1 MSAKQPLR
9 FFSLSSPVAK
19 ISWTLGLIVIDQLTK
34 IWAQKSLQGQP
45 SQQFLGDL
53 FRLDYAENSGA
64 FLSLGSQMP
73 EEVRFWIFI
82 VAVAI
87 FLMFPI
93 YYLFKEK
100 NAPAIQV
107 WALIG
112 IASGGIGNLI
122 DRIFRPN
129 HAVVDFL
136 NVGIGDLRTGIFNIA
151 DMGILFGVIA
161 LFFMNLTASDK
172 KTNTSNGPSQRP

>member
-1 MSAKQPLR
+1 MSENKFLR
-9 FFSLSSPVAK
+9 IFGLRSPISKIFWTVA
-19 ISWTLGLIVIDQLTK
+19 LIVIDQVTK
-34 IWAQKSLQGQP
+34 VWAQKSLQGQP
-45 SQQFLGDL
+45 SQHYLGDL

-64 FLSLGSQMP
+64 FLSLGSKMP

-93 YYLFKEK
+93 YYLFREK
-100 NAPAIQV
+100 NAPTIQV

-161 LFFMNLTASDK
+161 LFFMNLTATDK
-172 KTNTSNGPSQRP
+172 KSNTKKA